1 MTLGQQQVKVLYS
14 FPNKL
19 GGDQICYTAWEQ
31 VNGLAASG
39 AEVLAFP
46 ASVSRPT
53 HPSVRTVPTLARGKL
68 RLPYRVVGQKRAAA
82 LHDRIVARRLEKLAG
97 QIDIIHTWPS
107 GALETLKTAA
117 RLGIPTVLERPNAH
131 TGFAM
136 EVVRKECERLG
147 VALPPDDPH
156 AYNAEKLRKE
166 EEEFR
171 LATRLLC
178 PSDFVVKTFMDR
190 GFARERLAR
199 HTYGFD
205 EQRFFPVASRNGSDK
220 FTMLFAGS
228 CAVRKGVHYALE
240 AWLRSPAHRNGTFLI
255 AGNMLPQYAE
265 KLSTMLSH
273 PSVRILGH
281 RNDMPE
287 LMRNSDILIL
297 PSIEEGFPLVCMEAF
312 GSGCVPVV
320 SEVCIGICEHM
331 QNALIHP
338 IGDVEALTQHITLLN
353 EDRML
358 LRKLRSAGLKMR
370 DNFTWEAAGVK
381 LLDAY
386 RETIDV
392 FGRSQMPR
400 SAPVVQS
407 CR

>member
-1 MTLGQQQVKVLYS
+1 MTLGRQRIKVLYS

-46 ASVSRPT
+46 ASVSRPI

-68 RLPYRVVGQKRAAA
+68 RLPYRVVGHKRAAA

-178 PSDFVVKTFMDR
+178 PSDFVVRTFMDR
-190 GFARERLAR
+190 GFTRERLAR
-199 HTYGFD
+199 HIYGFD
-205 EQRFFPVASRNGSDK
+205 EKRFFPVASRNGSDK

-228 CAVRKGVHYALE
+228 CAVRKGLHYALE
-240 AWLRSPAHRNGTFLI
+240 AWLLSPAHRDGTFLI
-255 AGNMLPQYAE
+255 AGDFLPQYAH

-273 PSVRILGH
+273 PSVRVLGH
-281 RNDMPE
+281 RTDIPD
-287 LMRNSDILIL
+287 LMRNSDAFVL
-297 PSIEEGFPLVCMEAF
+297 PSIEEGFGLVCVEAM
-312 GSGCVPVV
+312 GSGCVPLV
-320 SEVCIGICEHM
+320 SEACTEVCRHM
-331 QNALIHP
+331 ENSLVHSV
-338 IGDVEALTQHITLLN
+338 GDVLALTQQITMLH
-353 EDRML
+353 EDRAIL
-358 LRKLRSAGLKMR
+358 KQFRSACLETAR
-370 DNFTWEAAGVK
+370 EVTWTVAGRV
-381 LLDAY
+381 LLDVY
-386 RETIDV
+386 RETID
-392 FGRSQMPR
+392 GSWRR
-400 SAPVVQS
+400 QS
-407 CR
+407 C